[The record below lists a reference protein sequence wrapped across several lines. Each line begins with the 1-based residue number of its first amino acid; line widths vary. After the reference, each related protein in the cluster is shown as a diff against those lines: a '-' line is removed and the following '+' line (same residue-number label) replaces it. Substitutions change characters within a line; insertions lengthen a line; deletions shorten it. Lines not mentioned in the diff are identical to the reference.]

1 MQNQRA
7 SGAFLRQEANAGR
20 LLSAGRLGSAVE
32 KGRAC
37 PLTCAR
43 ESCCACPRLAVLSPA
58 LSVQKVLLF
67 LGVILVKHS
76 SRQNVINGR
85 GCTKIIDFTASE
97 K

>member
-7 SGAFLRQEANAGR
+7 SGAFLRHEANAGR
-20 LLSAGRLGSAVE
+20 LLSTGRLGSAAE

-67 LGVILVKHS
+67 LGVFLVKHS
-76 SRQNVINGR
+76 SSHNVINGK
-85 GCTKIIDFTASE
+85 GCTKIIDFMASE